1 ENEKNKLK
9 QKELKYEEMRDKLQE
24 ANETIA
30 RLTARKETLEEMRD
44 SYQGYFFGVKEVLK
58 AAEHKELSNI
68 HGVVLDLID
77 IPKAYITA
85 IDTVLGGQAQ
95 NIVVQNDIA
104 ARNAINWLKKE
115 NKGRAK
121 VLASESIKEK
131 IIVKNDLY
139 KIKNQAGF
147 IKTAQSINQT
157 DYKYKKLVNNILSNI
172 IVEKTLKDAN
182 HLAKITE
189 KKYRVVSLDVDLV
202 FP

>member
-1 ENEKNKLK
+1 
-9 QKELKYEEMRDKLQE
+9 MHDKLQE

-44 SYQGYFFGVKEVLK
+44 SYQGYFVGVKEVLK

-115 NKGRAK
+115 NKIGRA
-121 VLASESIKEK
+121 SCRER
-131 IIVKNDLY
+131 
-139 KIKNQAGF
+139 G
-147 IKTAQSINQT
+147 
-157 DYKYKKLVNNILSNI
+157 
-172 IVEKTLKDAN
+172 
-182 HLAKITE
+182 
-189 KKYRVVSLDVDLV
+189 
-202 FP
+202 

>member
-1 ENEKNKLK
+1 STNRIEQLRNINESASLDQEDKLKEREIAKEKLNNLIDKIKNENNKLTEINKKSENEKNKLKKKELKYEEIRDKLQQENEKNKIK

-85 IDTVLGGQAQ
+85 
-95 NIVVQNDIA
+95 
-104 ARNAINWLKKE
+104 
-115 NKGRAK
+115 
-121 VLASESIKEK
+121 
-131 IIVKNDLY
+131 
-139 KIKNQAGF
+139 
-147 IKTAQSINQT
+147 
-157 DYKYKKLVNNILSNI
+157 
-172 IVEKTLKDAN
+172 
-182 HLAKITE
+182 
-189 KKYRVVSLDVDLV
+189 
-202 FP
+202 